1 MTYGSIIE
9 GLWLIWLGYWIINWS
24 GNKRTI
30 QGSSR
35 GGRWMVFALMVV
47 VYYNLYHHEGW
58 LTRQIVPSNDAMKAL
73 GTVLC
78 AVGLGFSIWARRIL
92 GTNWSANPTIK
103 EGHELITTG
112 PYRLARHPIYTGLLL
127 ALFGTLVIA
136 GGEVRGLIFFIIVA
150 VGLHF
155 KSRIE
160 ERFMMQTFP
169 DAYPAYRRRTKAI
182 IPFVL

>member
-1 MTYGSIIE
+1 MDYGRIIL
-9 GLWLIWLGYWIINWS
+9 GLWLAWLAYWIVNWT
-24 GNKRTI
+24 GNKRTV
-30 QGSSR
+30 QESR
-35 GGRWMVFALMVV
+35 MSGRLLVFVFMVGLYFG
-47 VYYNLYHHEGW
+47 LYHSSGW
-58 LTRQIVPSNDAMKAL
+58 VERQVLPHNNAMKAA

-78 AVGLGFSIWARRIL
+78 ALGLGFAIWARRVL
-92 GTNWSANPTIK
+92 GTNWSANPTVK

-127 ALFGTLVIA
+127 ALFGTTIIA
-136 GGEVRGLIFFIIVA
+136 SGEVRDFIFFASIAI
-150 VGLHF
+150 GLHF

-169 DAYPAYRRRTKAI
+169 DTYPAYRRRVKAI